1 MAYMTT
7 KHRRTQAVANPPAE
21 ICIQTKWCKNCGICV
36 EFCPKK
42 VFTSG
47 KLNEPLISCPE
58 KCSCCRLCELRC
70 PEFAVTVTE
79 KEAKVHA

>member
-1 MAYMTT
+1 MTT
-7 KHRRTQAVANPPAE
+7 RHRRTQVTAKHPAE
-21 ICIQTKWCKNCGICV
+21 ICIQTKWCKNCGICI

-47 KLNEPLISCPE
+47 KLNEPIISFPE
-58 KCSCCRLCELRC
+58 KCTRCRLCELRC
-70 PEFAVTVTE
+70 PEFAVTIDE